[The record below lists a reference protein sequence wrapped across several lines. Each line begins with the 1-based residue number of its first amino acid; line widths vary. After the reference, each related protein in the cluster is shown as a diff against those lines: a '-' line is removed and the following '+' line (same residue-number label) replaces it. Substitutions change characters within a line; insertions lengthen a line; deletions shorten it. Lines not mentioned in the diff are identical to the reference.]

1 MWKWIRFGKGSYLAA
16 LTEKESPE
24 LIVCWAW
31 SKGLSSWM
39 PTSQNTRSLTSAWLV
54 LSWSWSVYLLVT
66 NVTGKCG
73 DHSFSLKLQ
82 NTPLVL
88 WMRGKTHAKAQSRIF
103 WGSPTQRGSIVMFF
117 LIILDHSVSE
127 FIFPWDD
134 RLLVLHYSY
143 ICGMVKLPKWSIV
156 KFCTSSARMHTSDG
170 ALESSWWVAIISSIV
185 GKVPVSWGAG

>member
-1 MWKWIRFGKGSYLAA
+1 MTAAQPPALFLPLRRRICTIFRSDVTSPGKNLRWRHLFFSLK
-16 LTEKESPE
+16 LSKITEFSSKKNES
-24 LIVCWAW
+24 
-31 SKGLSSWM
+31 
-39 PTSQNTRSLTSAWLV
+39 
-54 LSWSWSVYLLVT
+54 
-66 NVTGKCG
+66 
-73 DHSFSLKLQ
+73 HSFSLKLQ

-103 WGSPTQRGSIVMFF
+103 WGSPIQRGSIVMFF

-156 KFCTSSARMHTSDG
+156 KFCTFSARMHTSDS